1 MKIPFLGGKESNE
14 PVPDPRPHR
23 PLTITLGRQGSS
35 QPSGGGASYGLTALG
50 KQKIAQLDE
59 NDERFQVLAAIQE
72 NGPSSLGELSER
84 THRSVVKLNYLVNG
98 RDGLVGAGCL
108 KKVGQSGE

>member
-1 MKIPFLGGKESNE
+1 MKIPFLGGKSDNE

-23 PLTITLGRQGSS
+23 PLTITLGRQGTS
-35 QPSGGGASYGLTALG
+35 QPSGGGTSYGLTALG
-50 KQKIAQLDE
+50 KQKITQLDE
-59 NDERFQVLAAIQE
+59 NDERFQILAAIQE
-72 NGPSSLGELSER
+72 NGPSSISEISER
-84 THRSVVKLNYLVNG
+84 CRRSSVKINYLVNG